1 MMGYFIRAILSKMGR
16 NKSDVLLFSVL
27 TYFVVALFVGAVS
40 EIAGMAMLVLLAPC
54 MLLVGVYTL
63 VEAAYGFVKEA
74 YIQAK
79 VNRDI
84 EEKQND
90 QSR

>member
-1 MMGYFIRAILSKMGR
+1 MIGYFIRALLSKMKR
-16 NKSDVLLFSVL
+16 NKADVIIFSVL
-27 TYFVVALFVGAVS
+27 TYFVVALFVGIVS
-40 EIAGMAMLVLLAPC
+40 EIAGMAMLVLLALC
-54 MLLVGVYTL
+54 VLLVGVYAL
-63 VEAAYGFVKEA
+63 VEAAYRFVKEA
-74 YIQAK
+74 YSEAK